1 MILDV
6 KIDGQDLKLLH
17 EKRASKRVK
26 ERNLIKAFH
35 RSEGAFLSRLLL
47 FEGPLSSPNMR
58 LLKNLAL
65 EFAKVINRSPGY
77 IGEEDVNGYYYASNY
92 YGLTQEQAEEIGEKL
107 DDGTHSSFFYPH
119 NLQAFFFDF
128 ARDLRQF
135 ANRSKGNLLRLM
147 REKKYSIIAN
157 QLYFFLSD
165 VPDNPEYPFAFLAM
179 VPTVK
184 NGQWQWLSVF
194 QALKKLHRHMFSS
207 YSYLSD
213 RIEAMLDQAAMESE
227 FIKRLVQTRLILQPV
242 RLTDEEALQFMQ
254 DIPKFEKL
262 GIICML
268 PEWMNNKSIK
278 LQFSWSADDEP
289 GLITSDALLS
299 YVPEMMYHGQPISEK
314 EAEELLKKD
323 EGFQKL
329 NGKWVEA
336 SHTQLKSLL
345 DRFQKLRKSGQSLST
360 LFAMQNEGEQEE
372 DAPELEISYEDWITQ
387 RCGLNRPITDNPLP
401 PGFEPILRPYQ
412 KQAFTWLDR
421 MQQHQLGVILA
432 DDMGL
437 GKTVEILSEIENMRN
452 HGKKKILI
460 VVPATL
466 VGNWIA
472 EIRKF
477 APWITYTVLDG
488 KNEPPAGEVH
498 SLITLVTYQK
508 CLKSEYV
515 QTVHWDCIILDE
527 AQAIKNP
534 QAQQTKK
541 VKSLEADF
549 KVALTG
555 TPIENNLGE
564 LWSIFDFINPGLLGT
579 RDEFSYF
586 KSNEEGLE
594 QLKQII
600 APFVMRRMKTDRT
613 IISDLPEKNEI
624 EVHVDLSKEQI
635 VLYRKEVEKL
645 ERELKEAEP
654 GKAKFLILAEITKLK
669 QICNHPAQYQKMG
682 DYSIS
687 RSGKFGALRDIA
699 QTIAKNKQKVI
710 VFTQFAQIIPAL
722 VKLLEKEFKQSGAS
736 IDGSTTT
743 KARMK
748 IVEDFQNGKLPFL
761 VLSLKTAGVGLNLTA
776 AQNVIHFDRWWNPAV
791 ENQASDRAFRIGQ
804 KNDVTVY
811 KFVSTNTIEEVIST
825 MLHQKQDL
833 ADQVI
838 NDLDSEK
845 LTELSADELL
855 RAIQWRG

>member
-6 KIDGQDLKLLH
+6 KIEGPRLELLH
-17 EKRASKRVK
+17 EKRASKRVN

-47 FEGPLSSPNMR
+47 FEGPLSSSTMR

-65 EFAKVINRSPGY
+65 EFVKVINQNSNY
-77 IGEEDVNGYYYASNY
+77 VGEETSYGGYYAASY
-92 YGLTQEQAEEIGEKL
+92 LTLDHDAAERIGEKL
-107 DDGTHSSFFYPH
+107 DDGEHSVFFYPR
-119 NLQAFFFDF
+119 NLQDLFYDF
-128 ARDLRQF
+128 ARDIKQY

-179 VPTVK
+179 VPTLK

-194 QALKKLHRHMFSS
+194 QALKKLRQFS
-207 YSYLSD
+207 YSYLDISD
-213 RIEAMLDQAAMESE
+213 RIETMLDQAAHESE
-227 FIKRLVQTRLILQPV
+227 FIRHLIQTRLILQPV
-242 RLTDEEALQFMQ
+242 RLTDEEALAFMQ
-254 DIPKFEKL
+254 DIFKFEQL
-262 GIICML
+262 GIVCML
-268 PEWMNNKSIK
+268 PEWMNNKSVK
-278 LQFSWSADDEP
+278 LQFIWSAEDEQ
-289 GLITSDALLS
+289 GLITSEALLS
-299 YVPEMMYHGQPISEK
+299 YVPEMMYHGQPITEQ
-314 EAEELLKKD
+314 EAQELLKRD
-323 EGFQKL
+323 EGYQKL
-329 NGKWVEA
+329 NGKWVNA

-345 DRFQKLRKSGQSLST
+345 ERFQKLRASGQSLST
-360 LFAMQNEGEQEE
+360 LFAMQREGESE
-372 DAPELEISYEDWITQ
+372 DDVPELEISYEDWISQ
-387 RCGLNRPITDNPLP
+387 RCGLNKPILSNPLP
-401 PGFEPILRPYQ
+401 PGFESILRPYQ
-412 KQAFTWLDR
+412 KQAFSWLDR

-437 GKTVEILSEIENMRN
+437 GKTVEILSEIENLRN
-452 HGKKKILI
+452 HGQKKILI

-477 APWITYTVLDG
+477 APWMTYTVLDG
-488 KNEPPAGEVH
+488 KNEPPAGQVN

-579 RDEFSYF
+579 RDEFGYF
-586 KSNEEGLE
+586 KSNEDGLD

-635 VLYRKEVEKL
+635 VLYRKEVAKL
-645 ERELKEAEP
+645 EQELKEAEP

-669 QICNHPAQYQKMG
+669 QICNHPAQYQKIG
-682 DYSIS
+682 EYSIS

-699 QTIAKNKQKVI
+699 QTIAENKQKVI

-736 IDGSTTT
+736 IDGSTST

-804 KNDVTVY
+804 KSDVTIY

-825 MLHQKQDL
+825 MLRQKQDL

-838 NDLDSEK
+838 NDLDAEK